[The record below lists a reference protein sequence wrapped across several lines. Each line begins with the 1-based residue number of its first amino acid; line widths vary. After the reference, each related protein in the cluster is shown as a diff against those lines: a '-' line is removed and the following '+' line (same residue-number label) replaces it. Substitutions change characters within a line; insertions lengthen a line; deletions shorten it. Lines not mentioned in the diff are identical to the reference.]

1 MAYPQSYRP
10 ILPPANLT
18 REFQALQDTLT
29 GVLDMLP
36 QRTSEAPLR
45 PRDGMIRLSLSP
57 WWPVAGQ
64 AADRWVIYDGTTEL
78 WAYLD

>member
-1 MAYPQSYRP
+1 MTYPPSYRS

-18 REFQALQDTLT
+18 REFQAIQDTLT

-36 QRTSEAPLR
+36 QRTSVAPPR
-45 PRDGMIRLSLSP
+45 PRDGMVRFSVTP

-64 AADRWVIYDGTTEL
+64 AADRWVIFNDDL
-78 WAYLD
+78 DAWAYLD